1 MVSFGKLHFVTL
13 GIVIWWVTVEES
25 VRAVILCQQTFKV
38 FVLYDHVLKS
48 VGTSP
53 YICEEVSYIAGLS
66 AEGLAR
72 TAEAVTYDLVVVC
85 RSTHVPTLG
94 ALEKQRLYG
103 LGMERREVFV
113 RKLQLNREVLIIE
126 LLTL

>member
-1 MVSFGKLHFVTL
+1 MVSFGKLHFITL
-13 GIVIWWVTVEES
+13 GIVIWRVTVEES
-25 VRAVILCQQTFKV
+25 VRAVILRQQTLKV
-38 FVLYDHVLKS
+38 LVLYDHVFEPA
-48 VGTSP
+48 GTSP
-53 YICEEVSYIAGLS
+53 YICEEVAYIARLS
-66 AEGLAR
+66 AERFAR
-72 TAEAVTYDLVVVC
+72 AAEAVTYDLVIVC

-113 RKLQLNREVLIIE
+113 RKLQLNREVLVVE